1 MRAPTNNPRISPQYT
16 GMSTTTCTTS
26 STSDQQ
32 DSSIYARAWQFV
44 QRRLHL
50 RPRACSCPADM
61 ENRATTTKTVET
73 PETTNIATNCSSYCC
88 DWQRVY
94 MLKELEEA
102 GAQAQWRRQRQY
114 QECIKETAEWT
125 PTDIPPFRTQ
135 AQRKT
140 AQVTCLNCGLL
151 FFRPLSVAS
160 DASVFCGRDCQST
173 YEYRRDL
180 QDAVNEC
187 EMFRSTAN
195 WTRAV
200 ADTETATTLD
210 PVYV

>member
-1 MRAPTNNPRISPQYT
+1 MRAPTNNPRISPQCAT
-16 GMSTTTCTTS
+16 MSTATCTTS
-26 STSDQQ
+26 TSDSHH
-32 DSSIYARAWQFV
+32 DSSIYARAWRFV

-61 ENRATTTKTVET
+61 ENRATTKTVET
-73 PETTNIATNCSSYCC
+73 PEASSVATNSNSYCC

-102 GAQAQWRRQRQY
+102 GARAQWRRQRQY

-125 PTDIPPFRTQ
+125 PTDIPAFRTQ

-140 AQVTCLNCGLL
+140 AQVTCHNCGLL

-160 DASVFCGRDCQST
+160 DTSAFCGRDCQST

-180 QDAVNEC
+180 QDTVNAC
-187 EMFRSTAN
+187 ETFQSTAN
-195 WTRAV
+195 WTRSS
-200 ADTETATTLD
+200 EL
-210 PVYV
+210 